1 MGIVAAILFIIFWIG
16 IPFFFTGTQ
25 RYWVLCATGISMCSM
40 MTDMLLGGLE
50 GIVFVA
56 LMAVLAYLLPNNAL
70 ISDSVQRVE

>member
-1 MGIVAAILFIIFWIG
+1 
-16 IPFFFTGTQ
+16 
-25 RYWVLCATGISMCSM
+25 MCSM